1 MESRLDRL
9 PCGYIVVNNHY
20 LIVDVNET
28 FLHWTL
34 YSKSELVGQHI
45 EILFQSSNKLI
56 FHSYFYP
63 NMMLYKQIDELFIH
77 ISGKD
82 GHSIPCLVNAKE
94 LQIEQENYVDL
105 VLMPMKKR
113 IKYEHEVRQ
122 TKSLLERAY
131 EEKEKAYKHLQHIY
145 EKIELKQA
153 QLVEM
158 NKQLTTI
165 SNTDN
170 LTGIANRR
178 YFQQQLTKRTEQFH
192 IQGIAFSLLLLDI
205 DNFKQVN
212 DKFGHPVG
220 DLVLAQLGLILKELA
235 REQDTV
241 ARFGGEEF
249 VMLLGSTN
257 EAEVLKIAD
266 QLKETVE
273 QTIWPTVGHV
283 TVSIGCT
290 TFKAS
295 DTESSVFEHA
305 DEALYESKR
314 NGRNCI
320 TQYEAMRISNSKE
333 SFST

>member
-1 MESRLDRL
+1 MNMKCAKRK
-9 PCGYIVVNNHY
+9 V
-20 LIVDVNET
+20 
-28 FLHWTL
+28 FW
-34 YSKSELVGQHI
+34 SE
-45 EILFQSSNKLI
+45 
-56 FHSYFYP
+56 Y
-63 NMMLYKQIDELFIH
+63 
-77 ISGKD
+77 
-82 GHSIPCLVNAKE
+82 
-94 LQIEQENYVDL
+94 
-105 VLMPMKKR
+105 
-113 IKYEHEVRQ
+113 
-122 TKSLLERAY
+122 Y

-158 NKQLTTI
+158 NKQLTKI

-273 QTIWPTVGHV
+273 QTIW
-283 TVSIGCT
+283 
-290 TFKAS
+290 
-295 DTESSVFEHA
+295 
-305 DEALYESKR
+305 
-314 NGRNCI
+314 
-320 TQYEAMRISNSKE
+320 
-333 SFST
+333 

>member
-1 MESRLDRL
+1 MESRLDQL
-9 PCGYIVVNNHY
+9 PCGYVVVNHHY
-20 LIVDVNET
+20 LIEDVNET
-28 FLHWTL
+28 FLQWTH
-34 YSKSELVGQHI
+34 YSKSELLGQHI

-63 NMMLYKQIDELFIH
+63 NMTLYKQIDELFIH
-77 ISGKD
+77 VSGKD

-94 LQIEQENYVDL
+94 QQIEQEKYVDL
-105 VLMPMKKR
+105 VLLPMKKR
-113 IKYEHEVRQ
+113 IKYEQEVRQ
-122 TKSLLERAY
+122 TKNLLERAY

-145 EKIELKQA
+145 EKIELKQG

-158 NKQLTTI
+158 NKQLTKI

-178 YFQQQLTKRTEQFH
+178 YFQQQLTKCAEQFH

-212 DKFGHPVG
+212 DKYGHPVG
-220 DLVLAQLGLILKELA
+220 DLVLAQLALILKKIS

-249 VMLLGSTN
+249 VMLLGLTN
-257 EAEVLKIAD
+257 EAEALKIAQ
-266 QLKETVE
+266 QLNETVE
-273 QTIWPTVGHV
+273 QTIWPTVGRM
-283 TVSIGCT
+283 TVSIGCS
-290 TFKAS
+290 TFKAR
-295 DTESSVFEHA
+295 DTESSIFEHA

-314 NGRNCI
+314 NGRNRT
-320 TQYEAMRISNSKE
+320 TQYEAIKRSNSKE